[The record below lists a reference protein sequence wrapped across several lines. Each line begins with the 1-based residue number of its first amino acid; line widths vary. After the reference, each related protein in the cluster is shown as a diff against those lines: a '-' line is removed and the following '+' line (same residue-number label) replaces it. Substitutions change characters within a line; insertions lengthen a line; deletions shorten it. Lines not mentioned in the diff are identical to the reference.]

1 MSESNDEAT
10 LNKSESNVAK
20 PKSEPNSQ
28 EQSAIVR
35 YRVRESAS
43 AAPQLKG
50 INKAGSTTS
59 PEAVGSAPSKV
70 PIGAIELA
78 DLLVTPISKDRF
90 DLMASLLKGYYPM
103 DPIEAMLLMQMSD
116 IHRTAMRFA
125 QRLDEAEYI
134 GEREMVERALNRLAR
149 TFTAQIE
156 ALDRHR
162 TGGAQT
168 VSVQNLSIRGGQ
180 AIVGNVTQAPR
191 QSAPNEAA
199 APAPAPANI
208 RNEAM
213 EIPDEPRRKQV
224 PMKRK
229 ARK

>member
-125 QRLDEAEYI
+125 QRL
-134 GEREMVERALNRLAR
+134 V
-149 TFTAQIE
+149 
-156 ALDRHR
+156 
-162 TGGAQT
+162 
-168 VSVQNLSIRGGQ
+168 
-180 AIVGNVTQAPR
+180 R
-191 QSAPNEAA
+191 QS
-199 APAPAPANI
+199 I
-208 RNEAM
+208 LGSGRWSS
-213 EIPDEPRRKQV
+213 
-224 PMKRK
+224 
-229 ARK
+229 AR